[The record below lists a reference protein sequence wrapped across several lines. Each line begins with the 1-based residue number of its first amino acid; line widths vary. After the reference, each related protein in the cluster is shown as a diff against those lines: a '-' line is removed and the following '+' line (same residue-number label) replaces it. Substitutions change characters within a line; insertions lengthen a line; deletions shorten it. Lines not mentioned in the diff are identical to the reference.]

1 MRRRT
6 RKLSPNRAIIYIA
19 ILALLWCVKY
29 IYENT
34 LIAEGSAAENI
45 SLVTPSQVQPEE
57 IGSEGSG
64 RSKSRHSKK
73 NASKH
78 KFSGWAEL
86 PAEREDKNLYYAYHL
101 IAEEDVQDVRRNY
114 AVCFDSEQCCPKW
127 IAAILHPS
135 YNGDTKRIDNYQYD
149 PLLPVNI
156 QPNLS
161 RSYGGEY
168 SRGHL
173 LGSAERNVSRAAN
186 TQTFYS
192 TNIAPQLRAGFN
204 AAGGAWN
211 NLEALVHKQICAD
224 TLYVVTGCIFSE
236 YTDSDGSVIVPTSLS
251 NRNDQKR
258 VGVPTAFYKA
268 LLRTRQGNTGK
279 SVLGCKGEELK
290 CAAFVVG
297 HRSAKGRKP
306 STRELVSI
314 EELEQLTGEEF
325 FVNVKHAPKHQ
336 AQPSDW
342 GL

>member
-19 ILALLWCVKY
+19 ILALVWCVKY
-29 IYENT
+29 LHENFLT
-34 LIAEGSAAENI
+34 SESTKAEGTA
-45 SLVTPSQVQPEE
+45 LVTPAQAQTEQVSDEE
-57 IGSEGSG
+57 ASHKADK
-64 RSKSRHSKK
+64 RSRQ
-73 NASKH
+73 ATPKH

-86 PAEREDKNLYYAYHL
+86 PAERTEKNLYYAYHL
-101 IAEEDVQDVRRNY
+101 IAEEDARDVRRNY

-135 YNGDTKRIDNYQYD
+135 YNGETKRIDNYQYD

-156 QPNLS
+156 QPNLK
-161 RSYGGEY
+161 RSYGGDY

-173 LGSAERNVSRAAN
+173 LGSAERNISHAAN

-192 TNIAPQLRAGFN
+192 TNIAPQIRPGFN

-236 YTDSDGSVIVPTSLS
+236 YTDTDGTVIVPTSLT

-268 LLRTRQGNTGK
+268 MLRTRRGNTGK
-279 SVLGCKGEELK
+279 SVLGCRESELK

-297 HRSAKGRKP
+297 HRTAKGRKP
-306 STRELVSI
+306 STRELISI
-314 EELEQLTGEEF
+314 EELERLTGEEF
-325 FVNVKHAPKHQ
+325 FVNVKHAPKQ
-336 AQPSDW
+336 EANASDW